1 MANRKYSPSPRVFEM
16 EISKSDIIISLAGR
30 DKGQLFY
37 VVDVQES
44 YCLLADGKG
53 RKLENPKRKKLKHVR
68 RVSRTETRVA
78 DKIRRGDK
86 VLNSELRR
94 DLATFGQQFESQN
107 QGG

>member
-1 MANRKYSPSPRVFEM
+1 MANRKSSPSLRDFEM
-16 EISKSDIIISLAGR
+16 EVSKSDIIISLAGR
-30 DKGQLFY
+30 DKGRLFY

-68 RVSRTETRVA
+68 RVSRTESRVA
-78 DKIRRGDK
+78 EKIAKGDK

-94 DLATFGQQFESQN
+94 DLATFGQQFNSQN

>member
-1 MANRKYSPSPRVFEM
+1 MD
-16 EISKSDIIISLAGR
+16 ISKSDIIISLAGR
-30 DKGQLFY
+30 DKGKLFY
-37 VVDVQES
+37 VIETEENYV
-44 YCLLADGKG
+44 LIADGKG

-78 DKIRRGDK
+78 AKLQNGDK

-94 DLATFGQQFESQN
+94 DLAAFGQQFNSQN

>member
-1 MANRKYSPSPRVFEM
+1 MD
-16 EISKSDIIISLAGR
+16 ISKSDIIESLAGR
-30 DKGQLFY
+30 DKGKFFY
-37 VVDVQES
+37 VIDTEENFV
-44 YCLLADGKG
+44 LIADGKG

-78 DKIRRGDK
+78 LKIQNGDK

-94 DLATFGQQFESQN
+94 DLATFGQQFNSQN

>member
-1 MANRKYSPSPRVFEM
+1 MD
-16 EISKSDIIISLAGR
+16 ISKSDIVISLAGR
-30 DKGQLFY
+30 DKDKLFY
-37 VVDVQES
+37 VMDTEDNYVF
-44 YCLLADGKG
+44 LADGKG

-78 DKIRRGDK
+78 TKILNGDK

-94 DLATFGQQFESQN
+94 DLATFGQQFNSQN

>member
-1 MANRKYSPSPRVFEM
+1 MD
-16 EISKSDIIISLAGR
+16 ISKSDIIESLAGR
-30 DKGQLFY
+30 DKGKLFY
-37 VVDVQES
+37 VIDTEDNYVVI
-44 YCLLADGKG
+44 ADGKG

-78 DKIRRGDK
+78 TKILNGDK

-94 DLATFGQQFESQN
+94 DLATFGQQFNSQN

>member
-1 MANRKYSPSPRVFEM
+1 MD
-16 EISKSDIIISLAGR
+16 ISKSDIIESLAGR
-30 DKGQLFY
+30 DKGKLFY
-37 VVDVQES
+37 VIETEENFV
-44 YCLLADGKG
+44 LIADGRG

-78 DKIRRGDK
+78 LKIQNGDK

-94 DLATFGQQFESQN
+94 DLATFGQQFNSQN

>member
-1 MANRKYSPSPRVFEM
+1 MD
-16 EISKSDIIISLAGR
+16 ISKSDIVISLAGR
-30 DKGQLFY
+30 DKDKLFY
-37 VVDVQES
+37 VIEIEDNYV
-44 YCLLADGKG
+44 LLADGKG

-78 DKIRRGDK
+78 LKIQKGDK

-94 DLATFGQQFESQN
+94 DLATFGQQFNSQN

>member
-1 MANRKYSPSPRVFEM
+1 MD
-16 EISKSDIIISLAGR
+16 ISKSDIVLSLAGR
-30 DKGQLFY
+30 DKGKLFY
-37 VVDVQES
+37 VMDTEDNFV
-44 YCLLADGKG
+44 LLADGKG

-78 DKIRRGDK
+78 MKILNGDK

-94 DLATFGQQFESQN
+94 DLATFGQQFNSQN

>member
-1 MANRKYSPSPRVFEM
+1 MD
-16 EISKSDIIISLAGR
+16 ISKSDIIISLAGR
-30 DKGQLFY
+30 DKGKLFY
-37 VVDVQES
+37 VVDVEENFV
-44 YCLLADGKG
+44 LIADGKG

-78 DKIRRGDK
+78 VKLQNGDK

-94 DLATFGQQFESQN
+94 DLAAFGQQFNSQN